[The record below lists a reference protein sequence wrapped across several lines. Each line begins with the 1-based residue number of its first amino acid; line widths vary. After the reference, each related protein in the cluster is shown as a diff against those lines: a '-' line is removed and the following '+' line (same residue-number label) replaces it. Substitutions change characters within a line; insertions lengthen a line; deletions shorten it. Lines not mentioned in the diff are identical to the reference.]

1 MAEPKQGWTL
11 EELAEIL
18 GGELSGPSNV
28 IIRRPVPAGHNDA
41 EGITFAENAKYLE
54 LVEKSDVAAVIL
66 PEKGL
71 ESKKPSIRCRAPRE
85 AFGRILALVAKELP
99 LAEGVHPTCVISPE
113 AQIDEGAAIGA
124 YCVVESGTKIAPGAK
139 IYPFCYIGENCQI
152 EAGAKLY
159 PHVVLYKNVRIG
171 ERTIVH
177 SGAVLGAD
185 GFGFFWDGE
194 KRRKIPQVGS
204 VVIGDDCEIGA
215 LTAIDRATAG
225 ETLIQRGTKIDNLVQ
240 IAHNVE
246 IGEHSI
252 IAGQTGI
259 SGSAKIGARVTMGG
273 KVGVRDHVNICDD
286 VNLGGRTDVV
296 SDITE
301 PGDYWGSPAKNAQK
315 QIRLFMLI
323 EKLPE
328 LMQQL
333 RRLEQE
339 IKELQK
345 KIK

>member
-1 MAEPKQGWTL
+1 VAEPKQGWTL
-11 EELAEIL
+11 GELAEIL
-18 GGELSGPSNV
+18 GGELSGPSDV
-28 IIRRPVPAGHNDA
+28 FIRRPVPAGYSDT

-66 PEKGL
+66 PESGL
-71 ESKKPSIRCRAPRE
+71 ESNKPSIRCEAPRE
-85 AFGRILALVAKELP
+85 AFGRILALVAKELS
-99 LAEGVHPTCVISPE
+99 LSEGIHPTCVISPE
-113 AQIDEGAAIGA
+113 ATIEEGASIGA
-124 YCVVESGTKIAPGAK
+124 YCVIESNTRVASGAK
-139 IYPFCYIGENCQI
+139 IYPFCYVGENCRI
-152 EAGAKLY
+152 EMGAKLY
-159 PHVVLYKNVRIG
+159 PHVVLYKNVQIG

-177 SGAVLGAD
+177 SGVVIGAD

-215 LTAIDRATAG
+215 LTAVDRATAG
-225 ETLIQRGTKIDNLVQ
+225 ETRIHHGTKIDNLVQ

-273 KVGVRDHVNICDD
+273 KVGIRDHVSICDD

-296 SDITE
+296 NDITE

-315 QIRLFMLI
+315 QIRVLMLI

-328 LMQQL
+328 LMQQI